1 MRLYQII
8 FVGLL
13 VLLAKSVE
21 ITALY
26 EPAGPVTLLTPSN
39 FDSKIKNGVWMVEF
53 YAPWYARLKRMLV
66 CSGLVFTEDLE
77 QSP

>member
-1 MRLYQII
+1 MRWYQVI
-8 FVGLL
+8 FVGLS

-53 YAPWYARLKRMLV
+53 YAPWYVRVKRMFV
-66 CSGLVFTEDLE
+66 CSALIFTEDLD
-77 QSP
+77 PAL